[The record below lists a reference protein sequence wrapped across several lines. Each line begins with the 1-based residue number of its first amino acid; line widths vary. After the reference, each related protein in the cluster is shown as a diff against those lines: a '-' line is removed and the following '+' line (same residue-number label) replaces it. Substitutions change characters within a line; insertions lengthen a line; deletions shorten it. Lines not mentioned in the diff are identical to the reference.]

1 MIVCCIPCMPISG
14 PCDECVSEYLWESRM
29 IDLSGFMNIMIW
41 NSPLIAP
48 QSLDLHALWDMEA
61 TNACTPTFLVGSST

>member
-1 MIVCCIPCMPISG
+1 
-14 PCDECVSEYLWESRM
+14 M

-48 QSLDLHALWDMEA
+48 QSLGCGTLSWSAGWARAIRPTGARQEGMPYRDH
-61 TNACTPTFLVGSST
+61 CTSGIRRSGDEGRPL

>member
-1 MIVCCIPCMPISG
+1 
-14 PCDECVSEYLWESRM
+14 M

-48 QSLDLHALWDMEA
+48 QSLGLHALRDMEA
-61 TNACTPTFLVGSST
+61 TNACMHTFLVGS

>member
-1 MIVCCIPCMPISG
+1 
-14 PCDECVSEYLWESRM
+14 M

-48 QSLDLHALWDMEA
+48 QSLDLHALRDMEA
-61 TNACTPTFLVGSST
+61 TNACTPTFLVGSSM

>member
-1 MIVCCIPCMPISG
+1 
-14 PCDECVSEYLWESRM
+14 M

-48 QSLDLHALWDMEA
+48 QSLGLHALRDIEA
-61 TNACTPTFLVGSST
+61 TNACMPTFLVGSSM